1 MKINWKL
8 RLQNK
13 VTLTS
18 LVLLIVTFIYQ
29 LLSILGITST
39 VSEDTVTQL
48 VLLLVDVLAAIGV
61 VTDPT
66 TKGLSDSEQALDYTE
81 PKED

>member
-18 LVLLIVTFIYQ
+18 LVLLIITFIYQ
-29 LLSILGITST
+29 FLGILGITSS
-39 VSEDTVTQL
+39 VSEDTITQL

-66 TKGLSDSEQALDYTE
+66 TKGLSDSEQAMDYVE